1 MFKADHE
8 PIALPRAD
16 SKDKIM
22 TAEAPKRVGRRSKGD
37 RKLIGFRL
45 ATDKADAVSEI
56 AAAEGYRYVSDWV
69 ASVVAER
76 IEKTDMREIHQHQ
89 GEFPISRTA

>member
-1 MFKADHE
+1 
-8 PIALPRAD
+8 
-16 SKDKIM
+16 M

-45 ATDKADAVSEI
+45 ATDKAEVVSEI

-76 IEKTDMREIHQHQ
+76 IENTDLDGIHQQ
-89 GEFPISRTA
+89 QEELPITRIA

>member
-1 MFKADHE
+1 
-8 PIALPRAD
+8 
-16 SKDKIM
+16 M
-22 TAEAPKRVGRRSKGD
+22 TTEGPKRVGRRSKGD

-45 ATDKADAVSEI
+45 ATDKAEVVSEI

-76 IEKTDMREIHQHQ
+76 IENTDLGGIHQQ
-89 GEFPISRTA
+89 QEELPISRIA

>member
-1 MFKADHE
+1 
-8 PIALPRAD
+8 
-16 SKDKIM
+16 M
-22 TAEAPKRVGRRSKGD
+22 TAEGPKRVGRRSKGD

-45 ATDKADAVSEI
+45 ATDKAEVVSEI

-76 IEKTDMREIHQHQ
+76 IEKTDLDRIHQQ
-89 GEFPISRTA
+89 QEELPISRIA

>member
-1 MFKADHE
+1 
-8 PIALPRAD
+8 
-16 SKDKIM
+16 M
-22 TAEAPKRVGRRSKGD
+22 TTEAPKRVGRRSKGD

-45 ATDKADAVSEI
+45 ATDKAEVVSEI

-76 IEKTDMREIHQHQ
+76 IENTDLDEIHQQ
-89 GEFPISRTA
+89 QEELPISRIA